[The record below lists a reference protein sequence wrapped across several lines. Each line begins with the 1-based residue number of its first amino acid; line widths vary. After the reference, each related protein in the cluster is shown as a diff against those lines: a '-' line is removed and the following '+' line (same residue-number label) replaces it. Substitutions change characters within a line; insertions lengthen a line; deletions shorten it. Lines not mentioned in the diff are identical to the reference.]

1 MISKDLKDFVRRRS
15 LEKIVFPVSAS
26 SFTQAPPT
34 TTNLILDLSGF
45 IKLSSFTL
53 DRNPVNMLVAKYAT
67 QVNNEIKQ
75 ALDSLGYLPQI
86 KDAQNNVTQK
96 GYTRENIW
104 VNDRLGNLDWYEQIP
119 LVEHLG
125 YSRMDNRQGLDFIN
139 LLRNGLEGK
148 IVKDGNDKQLEIDEI
163 QDILDK
169 LNKRGDPWRSE
180 YLDARFEVTND
191 KVIIYSGHYTDSSLS
206 LQERIKLENI
216 KFKYSKEIPKNKIV
230 MSDGWTK
237 FDNFNE
243 QGVCTKLEESDEVYN
258 WYPRNDAVGRF
269 LAYSDGFGLVCSGD
283 PLDSG
288 PRVGMRLAKILGV

>member
-67 QVNNEIKQ
+67 QVNSEIEQ
-75 ALDSLGYLPQI
+75 ALNSLGYLPQI

-125 YSRMDNRQGLDFIN
+125 YSRMDNRQGLDFVN

-148 IVKDGNDKQLEIDEI
+148 IVKDGNDKQLERDEI

-169 LNKRGDPWRSE
+169 LKKKEDPWRSE
-180 YLDARFEVTND
+180 YLDARFQIQGD
-191 KVIIYSGHYTDSSLS
+191 KIIMYSGHYTDKGLP

-243 QGVCTKLEESDEVYN
+243 QGLCTRLEQSDEVYN
-258 WYPRNDAVGRF
+258 WYPRNNNVARF
-269 LAYSDGFGLVCSGD
+269 GANSDGFVLCCYGD
-283 PLDSG
+283 PLNSN
-288 PRVGMRLAKILGV
+288 PRLGMRLAKILGV